1 LYVRLLL
8 GAVVMKSVR
17 LAELIVALAG
27 IDDRSNFTRMRLFWL
42 PDWLATWI
50 VVAVPKFVVA
60 APWESWE
67 SAVEGCNV
75 TVTAPAGTV
84 RASEAATRRTRPRV
98 CSADGAGGANVS
110 RVLSPTGR
118 DRPHRREQGEVKNRA
133 VARNQGSGA

>member
-1 LYVRLLL
+1 MFQVTWLSAQSRVIRWTLYVRLLL

-17 LAELIVALAG
+17 LAELIAALAG

-84 RASEAATRRTRPRV
+84 RASEAATRQNATT
-98 CSADGAGGANVS
+98 S
-110 RVLSPTGR
+110 VL
-118 DRPHRREQGEVKNRA
+118 
-133 VARNQGSGA
+133 ARL